1 MPDTIHWHVGATVAS
16 AVHCNSAAL
25 RIALLRVCIA
35 LHQRHSR
42 SLTNS
47 PAIRTFAGPTRY
59 PLLPLRLLWLS
70 AALARHLPFAD
81 LTRCSLTPIN
91 PRSGALSRLTP
102 PHLIRAH
109 RQTQSGW
116 LSFTAS
122 SDSTNA
128 HRAYH
133 GPARF
138 LSRGADANPSLT
150 G

>member
-1 MPDTIHWHVGATVAS
+1 MPDTIRWHVGATVTS

-42 SLTNS
+42 SLTYS
-47 PAIRTFAGPTRY
+47 PAIHTFAGPTCY

-70 AALARHLPFAD
+70 AELARRLPFAD

-91 PRSGALSRLTP
+91 RRSGALSRLTP
-102 PHLIRAH
+102 QPLIRAH

>member
-1 MPDTIHWHVGATVAS
+1 MPATLRWHVGATVTS

-47 PAIRTFAGPTRY
+47 PAIHTFAGPTRY

-70 AALARHLPFAD
+70 AALVRHLPFAD
-81 LTRCSLTPIN
+81 LTRCSLTPISR
-91 PRSGALSRLTP
+91 RSGALSRLTP
-102 PHLIRAH
+102 PHPIRAH

-133 GPARF
+133 GAARF
-138 LSRGADANPSLT
+138 LPRGADANPSLT